1 MNFKSLSLVAAAT
14 LLSLGGLAAFATTNS
29 NLFSQSNQEF
39 NQTLAQNPNPQQ
51 GRQRPQQ
58 GGSGPMGPG
67 MLQELNLTPEQQ
79 KQMQQ
84 IRSQNSTQ
92 ISQTRQE
99 LQTAQE
105 KLRTMLAGSDS
116 NDAIRSQHNQVVA
129 LTEKLRT
136 LNFENL
142 LQMREVLD
150 SSQKA
155 KFAQMMRVGQ
165 GGNRPG
171 NMGNPGNF
179 NPEL

>member
-1 MNFKSLSLVAAAT
+1 MNLKSLSLVAAAT
-14 LLSLGGLAAFATTNS
+14 LLSLGGLAAFATNS
-29 NLFSQSNQEF
+29 DLFSQSNQEF

-58 GGSGPMGPG
+58 GGSGPMGQG

-105 KLRTMLAGSDS
+105 KLRTMLAGTDS
-116 NDAIRSQHNQVVA
+116 NDAIRSQHNQVVD
-129 LTEKLRT
+129 LTQKLTT

-165 GGNRPG
+165 GSNRPG
-171 NMGNPGNF
+171 NMGNPGNL